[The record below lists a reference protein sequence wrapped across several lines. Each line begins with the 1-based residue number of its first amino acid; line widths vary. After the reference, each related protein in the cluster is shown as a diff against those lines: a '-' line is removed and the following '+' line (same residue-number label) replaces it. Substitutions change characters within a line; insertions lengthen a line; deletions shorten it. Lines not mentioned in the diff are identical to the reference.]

1 MLDVWW
7 NPAIEQQAFDRVY
20 RIGQQREVERPSQQT
35 TTLTVLICVL
45 EASMSAAR
53 YDWWRDGSLDGKVRI
68 YKLIAKNVKTEERI
82 LQLQER
88 KRDIAAKAMQVCPIG
103 I

>member
-1 MLDVWW
+1 
-7 NPAIEQQAFDRVY
+7 
-20 RIGQQREVERPSQQT
+20 
-35 TTLTVLICVL
+35 
-45 EASMSAAR
+45 MSAAR